1 MFGPSTV
8 IQTEMSIAFRVE
20 VKIYLEVSPL
30 MELFLLRKA
39 ALKHCKS
46 LT

>member
-20 VKIYLEVSPL
+20 VKIYLEV
-30 MELFLLRKA
+30 FLL
-39 ALKHCKS
+39 
-46 LT
+46 